1 MGEEEE
7 VIPDN
12 MVEEIVSPR
21 SFGLLEGHNGMER
34 GVVDG
39 DDEKEI
45 FFELCSKVYEGFPA
59 LGGREYV
66 KVYVSPASN
75 RMDSGD

>member
-34 GVVDG
+34 GIVDG
-39 DDEKEI
+39 DDEKEM
-45 FFELCSKVYEGFPA
+45 FFELCSKVY
-59 LGGREYV
+59 GGEYV
-66 KVYVSPASN
+66 KVFVSPSN
-75 RMDSGD
+75 RLDNGD